1 MWKSSDLDMVVRD
14 WMNSHCSFWLL
25 GTQATAD
32 EYTLNE
38 GDQWDFQL
46 RGKLSLSSEEM
57 GKPSVMRSS

>member
-38 GDQWDFQL
+38 GDQWDFQTL
-46 RGKLSLSSEEM
+46 EE
-57 GKPSVMRSS
+57 S